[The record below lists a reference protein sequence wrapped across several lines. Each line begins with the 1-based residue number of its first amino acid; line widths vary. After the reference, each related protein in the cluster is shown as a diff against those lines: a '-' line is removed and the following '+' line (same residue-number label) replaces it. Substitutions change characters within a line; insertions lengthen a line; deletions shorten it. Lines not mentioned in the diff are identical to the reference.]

1 MPCLV
6 RGQQGQEGETAPL
19 WAGRLSLHRQ
29 CPCERLGNMACS
41 YQIFIYL
48 FLIERQF
55 LYNIV
60 LVSAIHQYESA
71 IGVHMSPPS

>member
-1 MPCLV
+1 
-6 RGQQGQEGETAPL
+6 
-19 WAGRLSLHRQ
+19 
-29 CPCERLGNMACS
+29 MACS

-71 IGVHMSPPS
+71 IGVHMSPPSWTSFPPLYVVTELKLIVK